1 MLEDHLAGHHWDL
14 AHPQHLHP
22 NSHAW
27 AGGLQLITT
36 GAVNQIFED
45 AWNDPTISLLVEN
58 LDPDQ
63 ILSPPTCRIWQ
74 GVCDQQ
80 CDNHL
85 CVHHH
90 QAIQLRDKLGT
101 QDIRQFS
108 LKKNWLNHQQQRI
121 KICSDPLN
129 SSTNHYTTVW
139 VLVAVYN
146 GTHDDNTI

>member
-22 NSHAW
+22 SSQPW

-58 LDPDQ
+58 LDPDDQ

-74 GVCDQQ
+74 GVHDQQ

-85 CVHHH
+85 CAHH

-101 QDIRQFS
+101 QDMRQFS
-108 LKKNWLNHQQQRI
+108 LRKNWLDHQQQRI
-121 KICSDPLN
+121 KICSDPLD
-129 SSTNHYTTVW
+129 STNHYTTVW